1 MNREFGKG
9 FDSNLYEKKGEQVL
23 FCDFLGK
30 RQVDEVTGNEID
42 TPRVYQAGGT
52 IDVLTPVIAFLADH
66 NEAHPA
72 KAMNL
77 ILFEDALEHVLRINR
92 IIGMSKGNALLV
104 GVGGSGKQSLTRLA
118 AFISKQRYY
127 ELAITKQYGVSHLLD
142 DLRELY
148 KVVGKE
154 AIPTT
159 FIVPETHI
167 KEEMF
172 LEYINSIL
180 TTGDIPGLFPKDE
193 LNLIAMDLRKAALE
207 EFPGFDDTPENLKR
221 YFFNRV
227 RKHLSVVVC
236 MSPMNKHFAARCRR
250 FPGLLS
256 GTTVNWF
263 LPWPAEALMAVSEG
277 VMGEDFTPSL
287 KKHMGAVHSMTSEL
301 CKTYHRDV
309 YLTPKSFLSFLDM
322 YKKMYTKKKDDIEDR
337 ESRVVLGLQKLE
349 TGAEDVAKMKVSLA
363 QEEIKLREAEKACNS
378 MLSSLEISSLNARKE
393 TEIVEAKKAHCEK
406 EAVLIKKEKE
416 ACQEDLAK
424 AQPYL
429 DEADR
434 AANSIKPSD
443 LNELKKLPKPGDI
456 IKLTFDGVM
465 ILRKYP
471 LEPVEI
477 ERSYSWHWQSKT
489 LVRFCPRLVFALQE
503 DDAFR
508 QWIFESPLS
517 LFSSR

>member
-1 MNREFGKG
+1 
-9 FDSNLYEKKGEQVL
+9 
-23 FCDFLGK
+23 
-30 RQVDEVTGNEID
+30 
-42 TPRVYQAGGT
+42 
-52 IDVLTPVIAFLADH
+52 
-66 NEAHPA
+66 
-72 KAMNL
+72 
-77 ILFEDALEHVLRINR
+77 
-92 IIGMSKGNALLV
+92 
-104 GVGGSGKQSLTRLA
+104 
-118 AFISKQRYY
+118 
-127 ELAITKQYGVSHLLD
+127 
-142 DLRELY
+142 
-148 KVVGKE
+148 
-154 AIPTT
+154 
-159 FIVPETHI
+159 
-167 KEEMF
+167 
-172 LEYINSIL
+172 
-180 TTGDIPGLFPKDE
+180 
-193 LNLIAMDLRKAALE
+193 
-207 EFPGFDDTPENLKR
+207 
-221 YFFNRV
+221 
-227 RKHLSVVVC
+227 
-236 MSPMNKHFAARCRR
+236 
-250 FPGLLS
+250 
-256 GTTVNWF
+256 
-263 LPWPAEALMAVSEG
+263 
-277 VMGEDFTPSL
+277 MGEDFTPSL

-443 LNELKKLPKPGDI
+443 LNGHKKLPKPGDI

-471 LEPVEI
+471 LEPVEMNEVTLGI
-477 ERSYSWHWQSKT
+477 GKAKRSFDFVQDSYSLCKKT
-489 LVRFCPRLVFALQE
+489 M
-503 DDAFR
+503 
-508 QWIFESPLS
+508 LS
-517 LFSSR
+517 DSGF